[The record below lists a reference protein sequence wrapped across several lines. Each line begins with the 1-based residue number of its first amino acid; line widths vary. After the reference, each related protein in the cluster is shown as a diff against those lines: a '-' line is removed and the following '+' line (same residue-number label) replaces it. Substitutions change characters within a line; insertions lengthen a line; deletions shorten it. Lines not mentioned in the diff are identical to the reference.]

1 MYTPMSV
8 CWCIPDFALHFVRI
22 SSANSAV
29 WKGKETSCRIVSLTN
44 HERGVPLRILAL
56 LLALL
61 CLPLSALCESPAE
74 RLTQLDIFRQHDP
87 RFNNGFYRYN
97 GYAFGSGGCGPSSIT
112 NALTALMADP
122 EDDAAP
128 LLLEILTG
136 LTAADHQHD
145 QPIRISGLPDLL
157 SDPGA
162 ASPTLISLLEGVSS
176 VRIVSP
182 DELLSPILRE
192 PAEGGRLLIC
202 TAYPLMSRWQQLLT
216 FTHELN
222 RRGWT
227 DARIAFARVSVGTT
241 DTGAPFSS
249 GESGHYVT
257 LFIDP
262 AEFHA
267 EGTLYLIDSLPR
279 ALLGETYG
287 SGRTFAARYPFVLY
301 PRSGFSTTY
310 RPERVTPEILRLSLK
325 DDARAAIDGAT
336 SYTAWL
342 SIRQQQLKQLGFYG
356 NAILMIYLP

>member
-1 MYTPMSV
+1 MTVY
-8 CWCIPDFALHFVRI
+8 WCIPNSPSYFVRI
-22 SSANSAV
+22 YSEIYGSLA
-29 WKGKETSCRIVSLTN
+29 GKTAFVSNFFLII

-61 CLPLSALCESPAE
+61 CLPFPAFCETPAE

-87 RFNNGFYRYN
+87 RFNNASYRYN
-97 GYAFGSGGCGPSSIT
+97 GYAFGSGGCGPSSIA
-112 NALTALMADP
+112 NALTALMAGP

-128 LLLEILTG
+128 LLLELLIG
-136 LTAADHQHD
+136 LTASGHQHD
-145 QPIRISGLPDLL
+145 QPIRIGGLPGFL
-157 SDPGA
+157 SDPGT
-162 ASPTLISLLEGVSS
+162 ASPTLSGLLEGVNSIR
-176 VRIVSP
+176 VVSP

-192 PAEGGRLLIC
+192 PAEDGRLLIC

-227 DARIAFARVSVGTT
+227 GARIAFARVSVGTT

-310 RPERVTPEILRLSLK
+310 RPERVTDEILRLSLK
-325 DDARAAIDGAT
+325 EDARAAIDGAE
-336 SYTAWL
+336 SYTTWL
-342 SIRQQQLKQLGFYG
+342 SLRQQQLKQLGFYG